1 MATTLRRVL
10 EHVEGQAGAV
20 SLAQMSRAL
29 DVPRPLLQEMIDYW
43 VRKGRLRE
51 AGMAAC
57 TACGSASLCPA
68 AAFAL
73 RHYEP
78 VTTDGADAAVCA
90 CCGPAA
96 RE

>member
-20 SLAQMSRAL
+20 SLAQMARDL

-51 AGMAAC
+51 ASASAC
-57 TACGSASLCPA
+57 GTCGSASMCPA
-68 AAFAL
+68 AMFVL
-73 RHYEP
+73 KHYEP
-78 VTTDGADAAVCA
+78 VSDDTPDTAAVCGCG
-90 CCGPAA
+90 CCH
-96 RE
+96 

>member
-20 SLAQMSRAL
+20 SLAQMARAL

-51 AGMAAC
+51 AGAATC
-57 TACGSASLCPA
+57 TTCGSASLCPA
-68 AAFAL
+68 ATFVL
-73 RHYEP
+73 RRYEP
-78 VTTDGADAAVCA
+78 VRDDRPAMVCA
-90 CCGPAA
+90 GGG
-96 RE
+96 

>member
-10 EHVEGQAGAV
+10 EHVESQAGAV

-51 AGMAAC
+51 AGTAAC
-57 TACGSASLCPA
+57 GACGSASLCPA
-68 AAFAL
+68 VAFAL
-73 RHYEP
+73 KRYEP
-78 VTTDGADAAVCA
+78 VTGGADAAVCA